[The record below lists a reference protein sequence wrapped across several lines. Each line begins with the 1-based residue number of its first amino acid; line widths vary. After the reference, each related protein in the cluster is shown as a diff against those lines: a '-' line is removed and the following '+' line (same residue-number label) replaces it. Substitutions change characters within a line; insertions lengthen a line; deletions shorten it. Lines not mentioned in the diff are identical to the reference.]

1 MLKAEVDFEKR
12 LCSSASS
19 GTKVDIV
26 VTTFH
31 LPPYVTA
38 IDVTVSC
45 PLLPTYVVSAALDAS
60 ALFDKRAAEK
70 DAKHLPGCVDLGR
83 AFLPFV
89 TTTLLGIGPRTA
101 REWLDS
107 LFSDLFVQEI
117 AGGGTGSDAAH
128 RRLLFVQSLQAS
140 ATRATSRM
148 AVTLLHA
155 ARADGCAA
163 AAAAAAAAA
172 VAPAPAAASPAA
184 VIAAGAAPPAPL
196 P

>member
-1 MLKAEVDFEKR
+1 MEDR
-12 LCSSASS
+12 LCSSSTS

-45 PLLPTYVVSAALDAS
+45 PLLPSYVVSAALDAS
-60 ALFDKRAAEK
+60 ALFDARAAEK

-89 TTTLLGIGPRTA
+89 TTTLLGIGPRTV

-117 AGGGTGSDAAH
+117 ASGGTGSDAAH
-128 RRLLFVQSLQAS
+128 RRLLFIQSLQAS

-148 AVTLLHA
+148 AITLLDA
-155 ARADGCAA
+155 ARADGRAAAAVAVDAPASAAAPPAA
-163 AAAAAAAAA
+163 AAAAAAA
-172 VAPAPAAASPAA
+172 PA
-184 VIAAGAAPPAPL
+184 APL